1 MSITTFNDFDIN
13 NNIKKAI
20 RNMGFEEPTPIQ
32 KLTIPEALKGKD
44 LIGQAQTGTGK
55 TVAFGIPILEKI
67 FIKDK
72 SPQAI
77 IICPT
82 RELSI
87 QVANEIAK
95 LGSNIKKLKIL
106 PVYGGQPIGRQIRVL
121 NKGVHIVIG
130 TPGRILDHIERGT
143 LNLIGVETVVLD
155 EADEML
161 DMGFREDIEQIL
173 RHIPKQRQTLLFS
186 ATIPDEIKRIAK
198 FYQKNLK
205 HLKVSSK
212 QMTVPEITEYFYNV
226 KEKYKL
232 DDLTRLIDVY
242 DISLGLVFC
251 NTKRRVDY
259 VVRHLKNRGYS
270 VDGIHGDMKQKIR
283 DKVMNKFRR
292 GDIEILVA
300 TDVAARG
307 IDVANVQ
314 AVFNY
319 DVPQNPEYYVHRIGR
334 TARAGNIGYAFT
346 LVDGKEQRMLDNIRK
361 TTKSKIKKQK
371 IPSYKE
377 MSEIKNKLI
386 FEEVKNIIKND
397 DLNNYTKAVKNLTR
411 KNLSTLQV
419 AAALLKMVRD
429 D

>member
-20 RNMGFEEPTPIQ
+20 RDMGFEEPTPIQ

-198 FYQKNLK
+198 FYQKNPK

-283 DKVMNKFRR
+283 DKVMNKFRH

-411 KNLSTLQV
+411 NNLSTLQV

>member
-20 RNMGFEEPTPIQ
+20 KDMGFEEPTPIQ
-32 KLTIPEALKGKD
+32 KLTIPEALKRKD

-198 FYQKNLK
+198 FYQKNPK

>member
-20 RNMGFEEPTPIQ
+20 RDMGFEEPTPIQ

-198 FYQKNLK
+198 FYQKNPK

-397 DLNNYTKAVKNLTR
+397 NLNNYTKAVKNLTR

>member
-20 RNMGFEEPTPIQ
+20 RDMGFEEPTPIQ

-198 FYQKNLK
+198 FYQKNPK

-411 KNLSTLQV
+411 NNLSTLQV